1 MNTVMIPK
9 DPAVKLLQEI
19 KGNLD
24 DMGKAG
30 LKGELKSDAATFVC
44 ARLSGKI
51 EQYLESIDKE

>member
-1 MNTVMIPK
+1 MNIKMTPK
-9 DPAVKLLQEI
+9 EPVVKLLQEI

-51 EQYLESIDKE
+51 EQYLESVDKE

>member
-1 MNTVMIPK
+1 MNIKMTPK
-9 DPAVKLLQEI
+9 EPMVKLLQEI
-19 KGNLD
+19 KSNLD

-30 LKGELKSDAATFVC
+30 LKGELRSDAASYIC